1 MSSKKVVLITEKSN
15 YKLDVV
21 DKDNYILTGI
31 FAVLDKTNANNRIY
45 TKEEYLKHLPYL
57 QEMISRN
64 KLVGELDHPETF
76 DTKLKNASHII
87 EKIWY
92 DENTNT
98 IRGKI
103 RLLDTIPNGINA
115 RKLVDAGFPLSISSR
130 AAGTVQE
137 NKKVKLERIFTYDLV
152 ADGGFGN
159 DAELQRVN
167 ESLDFDINDYIRYP
181 DLPNLNSELNIIDE
195 SINIFDVSD
204 IYNENIFKNNNNNM
218 NDYVTI
224 DDMVKYSD
232 YLTSK
237 LNDLQESINNINN
250 KFNRTYNTSKASN
263 DDNIIEYLNYIAEN
277 INRLEKTIDNTRD
290 FINNE
295 LVEKLNKLGSFIDD
309 ELVNEVNRTQD
320 FIDNELVEKL
330 NKLGSFIDDE
340 LVNEVNRTQDFIDNE
355 LVEELNILGDY
366 IDDELVNEVN
376 RTQNFIDNELVEKLN
391 KLGSFIDD
399 KLVNEV
405 NRTQDF
411 IDNELVEKLNKL
423 GNYIDD
429 ELVNENNRFNIEDG
443 RNKYRRKSKYS
454 EQTIKEDIY
463 NKYNDIDKLNENIDN
478 LINAIQKEKI
488 DKSIINNSYIP
499 NLLDE
504 TNKIE
509 YMRTADTKKEK
520 VDMAFDDNYSQKVN
534 EGISS
539 FDLNEKTIDEDK
551 YIKRMPASVKKLWE
565 NASPDIKELI
575 RKQSHFYVL
584 NTDDQIRD
592 FWVSRYDLLNNNYSK
607 NQHINESVKNNI
619 NNDDVK
625 SFDIEYKNMVD
636 NALSGLDYLKK

>member
-218 NDYVTI
+218 NNYVTI
-224 DDMVKYSD
+224 DDMVKYSE

-237 LNDLQESINNINN
+237 LSDLQESINNINN

-376 RTQNFIDNELVEKLN
+376 RTQN
-391 KLGSFIDD
+391 
-399 KLVNEV
+399 
-405 NRTQDF
+405 F

>member
-31 FAVLDKTNANNRIY
+31 FAALDKTNANNRIY

-64 KLVGELDHPETF
+64 KLVGELDHPEVF

-137 NKKVKLERIFTYDLV
+137 NKKVKIERIFTYDLV

-167 ESLDFDINDYIRYP
+167 ESLNFDINDYIRYP

-218 NDYVTI
+218 NDYVTNN
-224 DDMVKYSD
+224 DMVKYSE

-237 LNDLQESINNINN
+237 LSDLQESINNVND

-263 DDNIIEYLNYIAEN
+263 DDNIIDYLNYIAEN

-355 LVEELNILGDY
+355 LVE
-366 IDDELVNEVN
+366 
-376 RTQNFIDNELVEKLN
+376 KLN

-399 KLVNEV
+399 ELVNEV

-478 LINAIQKEKI
+478 LINTIQKEKI
-488 DKSIINNSYIP
+488 DRSIINNSYIP

-584 NTDDQIRD
+584 NTDDQIRN

-625 SFDIEYKNMVD
+625 SSDIEYKNMVD

>member
-64 KLVGELDHPETF
+64 KLVGELDHPEVF

-98 IRGKI
+98 IRGRI

-137 NKKVKLERIFTYDLV
+137 NKKVKIERIFTYDLV

-218 NDYVTI
+218 NDYVTN
-224 DDMVKYSD
+224 DDMVKYSE

-237 LNDLQESINNINN
+237 LSDLQESINNINN

-309 ELVNEVNRTQD
+309 ELVNEVNKTQD
-320 FIDNELVEKL
+320 FIN
-330 NKLGSFIDDE
+330 
-340 LVNEVNRTQDFIDNE
+340 
-355 LVEELNILGDY
+355 
-366 IDDELVNEVN
+366 
-376 RTQNFIDNELVEKLN
+376 
-391 KLGSFIDD
+391 
-399 KLVNEV
+399 
-405 NRTQDF
+405 
-411 IDNELVEKLNKL
+411 NELVEKLNKL

-463 NKYNDIDKLNENIDN
+463 NKYNDIDKLNENIEN

-488 DKSIINNSYIP
+488 DRSIINNSYIP

-520 VDMAFDDNYSQKVN
+520 VDMAFDDNYRQKVN

-584 NTDDQIRD
+584 NTDDQIRN

-625 SFDIEYKNMVD
+625 SSDIEYKNMVD

>member
-64 KLVGELDHPETF
+64 KLVGELDHPEVF

-98 IRGKI
+98 IRGRI

-137 NKKVKLERIFTYDLV
+137 NKKVKIERIFTYDLV

-218 NDYVTI
+218 NDYVTN
-224 DDMVKYSD
+224 DDMVKYSE

-237 LNDLQESINNINN
+237 LSDLQESINNINN

-330 NKLGSFIDDE
+330 NKLG
-340 LVNEVNRTQDFIDNE
+340 
-355 LVEELNILGDY
+355 
-366 IDDELVNEVN
+366 
-376 RTQNFIDNELVEKLN
+376 
-391 KLGSFIDD
+391 
-399 KLVNEV
+399 
-405 NRTQDF
+405 
-411 IDNELVEKLNKL
+411 
-423 GNYIDD
+423 NYIDD

-463 NKYNDIDKLNENIDN
+463 NKYNDIDKLNENIEN

-488 DKSIINNSYIP
+488 DRSIINNSYIP

-584 NTDDQIRD
+584 NTDDQIRN

-625 SFDIEYKNMVD
+625 SSDIEYKNMVD

>member
-64 KLVGELDHPETF
+64 KLVGELDHPEVF

-137 NKKVKLERIFTYDLV
+137 NKKVKIERIFTYDLV

-218 NDYVTI
+218 NDYVTNN
-224 DDMVKYSD
+224 DMVKYSE

-237 LNDLQESINNINN
+237 LSDLQESINNVND

-263 DDNIIEYLNYIAEN
+263 DDNIIDYLNYIAEN

-295 LVEKLNKLGSFIDD
+295 LVEKLNKLGSFID
-309 ELVNEVNRTQD
+309 NE
-320 FIDNELVEKL
+320 
-330 NKLGSFIDDE
+330 
-340 LVNEVNRTQDFIDNE
+340 
-355 LVEELNILGDY
+355 
-366 IDDELVNEVN
+366 
-376 RTQNFIDNELVEKLN
+376 
-391 KLGSFIDD
+391 
-399 KLVNEV
+399 LVNEV

-478 LINAIQKEKI
+478 LINTIQKEKI
-488 DKSIINNSYIP
+488 DRSIINNSYIP

-584 NTDDQIRD
+584 NTDDQIRN

-625 SFDIEYKNMVD
+625 SSDIEYKNMVD

>member
-1 MSSKKVVLITEKSN
+1 M
-15 YKLDVV
+15 
-21 DKDNYILTGI
+21 
-31 FAVLDKTNANNRIY
+31 
-45 TKEEYLKHLPYL
+45 
-57 QEMISRN
+57 
-64 KLVGELDHPETF
+64 
-76 DTKLKNASHII
+76 
-87 EKIWY
+87 
-92 DENTNT
+92 
-98 IRGKI
+98 
-103 RLLDTIPNGINA
+103 
-115 RKLVDAGFPLSISSR
+115 
-130 AAGTVQE
+130 
-137 NKKVKLERIFTYDLV
+137 
-152 ADGGFGN
+152 
-159 DAELQRVN
+159 
-167 ESLDFDINDYIRYP
+167 
-181 DLPNLNSELNIIDE
+181 PNLNSELNIIDE

-218 NDYVTI
+218 NDYVTNN
-224 DDMVKYSD
+224 DMVKYSK

-237 LNDLQESINNINN
+237 LSDLQEFINNVND

-263 DDNIIEYLNYIAEN
+263 DDNIIDYLNYIAEN

-320 FIDNELVEKL
+320 FVDNELVEKL

-340 LVNEVNRTQDFIDNE
+340 LVNEVNRTQDF
-355 LVEELNILGDY
+355 V
-366 IDDELVNEVN
+366 
-376 RTQNFIDNELVEKLN
+376 DNELVEKLN

-399 KLVNEV
+399 ELVNEV
-405 NRTQDF
+405 NRTQDFVDNELVEKLNKLGSFIDDELVNEVNKTQDF

-478 LINAIQKEKI
+478 LINTIQKEKI
-488 DKSIINNSYIP
+488 DRSIINNSYIP

-509 YMRTADTKKEK
+509 YKALVYYKKK
-520 VDMAFDDNYSQKVN
+520 SGYGPMIIIAKVN

-539 FDLNEKTIDEDK
+539 FDLRWKTIDEDK
-551 YIKRMPASVKKLWE
+551 YIK
-565 NASPDIKELI
+565 NAIC
-575 RKQSHFYVL
+575 
-584 NTDDQIRD
+584 
-592 FWVSRYDLLNNNYSK
+592 
-607 NQHINESVKNNI
+607 
-619 NNDDVK
+619 
-625 SFDIEYKNMVD
+625 
-636 NALSGLDYLKK
+636 

>member
-237 LNDLQESINNINN
+237 LSDLQESINNINN

-309 ELVNEVNRTQD
+309 E
-320 FIDNELVEKL
+320 
-330 NKLGSFIDDE
+330 
-340 LVNEVNRTQDFIDNE
+340 
-355 LVEELNILGDY
+355 
-366 IDDELVNEVN
+366 
-376 RTQNFIDNELVEKLN
+376 
-391 KLGSFIDD
+391 
-399 KLVNEV
+399 LVNEV

>member
-64 KLVGELDHPETF
+64 KLVGELDHPEVF

-137 NKKVKLERIFTYDLV
+137 NKKVKIERIFTYDLV

-218 NDYVTI
+218 NDYVTNN
-224 DDMVKYSD
+224 DMVKYSD
-232 YLTSK
+232 YLISK
-237 LNDLQESINNINN
+237 LSDLQESINNVNN

-309 ELVNEVNRTQD
+309 ELVNEVN
-320 FIDNELVEKL
+320 K
-330 NKLGSFIDDE
+330 
-340 LVNEVNRTQDFIDNE
+340 
-355 LVEELNILGDY
+355 
-366 IDDELVNEVN
+366 
-376 RTQNFIDNELVEKLN
+376 
-391 KLGSFIDD
+391 
-399 KLVNEV
+399 
-405 NRTQDF
+405 TQDF

-478 LINAIQKEKI
+478 LINTIQKEKI
-488 DKSIINNSYIP
+488 DRSIINNSYIP

-520 VDMAFDDNYSQKVN
+520 VDMAFDDNYRQKVN

-584 NTDDQIRD
+584 NTDDQIRN

-619 NNDDVK
+619 NSDDVK
-625 SFDIEYKNMVD
+625 SYDIEYKNMVD

>member
-64 KLVGELDHPETF
+64 KLVGELDHPEVF

-137 NKKVKLERIFTYDLV
+137 NKKVKIEHIFTYDLV

-167 ESLDFDINDYIRYP
+167 ESLNFDINDYIRYP

-204 IYNENIFKNNNNNM
+204 IYDENIFKNNNNNM
-218 NDYVTI
+218 NDYVTNN
-224 DDMVKYSD
+224 DMVKYSE

-237 LNDLQESINNINN
+237 LSDLQESINNVND

-263 DDNIIEYLNYIAEN
+263 DDNIIDYLNYIAEN

-290 FINNE
+290 FINNELVEKLNKLGSFIDDELVNEVNRTQNFINNE

-355 LVEELNILGDY
+355 LVE
-366 IDDELVNEVN
+366 
-376 RTQNFIDNELVEKLN
+376 KLN

-399 KLVNEV
+399 ELVNEV

-488 DKSIINNSYIP
+488 DRSIINNSYIP

-584 NTDDQIRD
+584 NTDDQIRN

-625 SFDIEYKNMVD
+625 SSDIEYKNMVD

>member
-57 QEMISRN
+57 QEMISRK
-64 KLVGELDHPETF
+64 KLVGELDHPEAF

-137 NKKVKLERIFTYDLV
+137 NKKVKIERIFTYDLV

-167 ESLDFDINDYIRYP
+167 ESLNFDINDYIRYP

-204 IYNENIFKNNNNNM
+204 IYDENIFKNNNNNM
-218 NDYVTI
+218 NDYVTNN
-224 DDMVKYSD
+224 DMVKYSE

-237 LNDLQESINNINN
+237 LSDLQESINNVND

-263 DDNIIEYLNYIAEN
+263 DDNIIDYLNYIAEN

-309 ELVNEVNRTQD
+309 E
-320 FIDNELVEKL
+320 
-330 NKLGSFIDDE
+330 
-340 LVNEVNRTQDFIDNE
+340 
-355 LVEELNILGDY
+355 
-366 IDDELVNEVN
+366 
-376 RTQNFIDNELVEKLN
+376 
-391 KLGSFIDD
+391 
-399 KLVNEV
+399 LVNEV

-488 DKSIINNSYIP
+488 ARSIINNSYIP

-584 NTDDQIRD
+584 NTDDQIRN

-625 SFDIEYKNMVD
+625 SSDIEYKNMVD

>member
-137 NKKVKLERIFTYDLV
+137 NKKVKIERIFTYDLV

-195 SINIFDVSD
+195 RINIFDVSD
-204 IYNENIFKNNNNNM
+204 IYDENIFKKNNNNM
-218 NDYVTI
+218 NDYVTNN
-224 DDMVKYSD
+224 DMVKYSD
-232 YLTSK
+232 YLISK
-237 LNDLQESINNINN
+237 LSDLQESINNVNN
-250 KFNRTYNTSKASN
+250 KFNRTYNTSKISN

-320 FIDNELVEKL
+320 FV
-330 NKLGSFIDDE
+330 
-340 LVNEVNRTQDFIDNE
+340 
-355 LVEELNILGDY
+355 
-366 IDDELVNEVN
+366 
-376 RTQNFIDNELVEKLN
+376 
-391 KLGSFIDD
+391 
-399 KLVNEV
+399 
-405 NRTQDF
+405 
-411 IDNELVEKLNKL
+411 DNELVEKLNKL

-488 DKSIINNSYIP
+488 DRSIINNSYIP

-520 VDMAFDDNYSQKVN
+520 VDMAFDDNYIQKVN
-534 EGISS
+534 EAISS

-575 RKQSHFYVL
+575 RKQSRFYVL
-584 NTDDQIRD
+584 NTDDQIRN

-625 SFDIEYKNMVD
+625 SSDIEYKNMVD

>member
-218 NDYVTI
+218 NNYVTI
-224 DDMVKYSD
+224 DDMVKYSE

-237 LNDLQESINNINN
+237 LSDLQESINNINN

-320 FIDNELVEKL
+320 FIDNELVE
-330 NKLGSFIDDE
+330 
-340 LVNEVNRTQDFIDNE
+340 
-355 LVEELNILGDY
+355 ELNILGDY

-376 RTQNFIDNELVEKLN
+376 RTQN
-391 KLGSFIDD
+391 
-399 KLVNEV
+399 
-405 NRTQDF
+405 F

>member
-64 KLVGELDHPETF
+64 KLVGELDHPEAF

-137 NKKVKLERIFTYDLV
+137 NKKVKIERIFTYDLV

-167 ESLDFDINDYIRYP
+167 ESLNFDINDYIRYP

-204 IYNENIFKNNNNNM
+204 IYDENIFKNNNNNM
-218 NDYVTI
+218 NDYVTNN
-224 DDMVKYSD
+224 DMVKYSE

-237 LNDLQESINNINN
+237 LSDLQESINNVND

-263 DDNIIEYLNYIAEN
+263 NDNIIDYLNYIAEN

-309 ELVNEVNRTQD
+309 E
-320 FIDNELVEKL
+320 
-330 NKLGSFIDDE
+330 
-340 LVNEVNRTQDFIDNE
+340 
-355 LVEELNILGDY
+355 
-366 IDDELVNEVN
+366 
-376 RTQNFIDNELVEKLN
+376 
-391 KLGSFIDD
+391 
-399 KLVNEV
+399 LVNEV

-488 DKSIINNSYIP
+488 DRSIINNSYIP

-584 NTDDQIRD
+584 NTDDQIRN

-625 SFDIEYKNMVD
+625 SSDIEYKNMVD

>member
-64 KLVGELDHPETF
+64 KLVGELDHPEVF

-137 NKKVKLERIFTYDLV
+137 NKKVKIERIFTYDLV

-167 ESLDFDINDYIRYP
+167 ESLNFDINDYIRYP

-218 NDYVTI
+218 NDYVTNN
-224 DDMVKYSD
+224 DMVKYSD

-237 LNDLQESINNINN
+237 LSDLQESINNVNN

-295 LVEKLNKLGSFIDD
+295 LVEKLNKLGSFIDN
-309 ELVNEVNRTQD
+309 ELINEVNKTQN
-320 FIDNELVEKL
+320 FINNELVEKL

-340 LVNEVNRTQDFIDNE
+340 LVNEVNRTQ
-355 LVEELNILGDY
+355 
-366 IDDELVNEVN
+366 
-376 RTQNFIDNELVEKLN
+376 NFMDNELVEKLN

-399 KLVNEV
+399 ELVNEV
-405 NRTQDF
+405 NKTQDF

-478 LINAIQKEKI
+478 LINTIQKEKI

-520 VDMAFDDNYSQKVN
+520 VDMAFDDNYRQKVN

-584 NTDDQIRD
+584 NTDDQIRN

-619 NNDDVK
+619 NSDDVK
-625 SFDIEYKNMVD
+625 SYDIEYKNMVD

>member
-137 NKKVKLERIFTYDLV
+137 NKKVKIERIFTYDLV

-195 SINIFDVSD
+195 RINIFDVSD
-204 IYNENIFKNNNNNM
+204 IYDENIFKKNNNNM
-218 NDYVTI
+218 NDYVTNN
-224 DDMVKYSD
+224 DMVKYSE

-237 LNDLQESINNINN
+237 LSDLQESINNVNN
-250 KFNRTYNTSKASN
+250 KFNRTYNTSKISN

-320 FIDNELVEKL
+320 FVDNELVEKL
-330 NKLGSFIDDE
+330 NKLG
-340 LVNEVNRTQDFIDNE
+340 N
-355 LVEELNILGDY
+355 Y
-366 IDDELVNEVN
+366 IDDE
-376 RTQNFIDNELVEKLN
+376 
-391 KLGSFIDD
+391 
-399 KLVNEV
+399 LVNEV

-488 DKSIINNSYIP
+488 DRSIINNSYIP

-520 VDMAFDDNYSQKVN
+520 VDMAFDDNYIQKVN
-534 EGISS
+534 EAISS

-575 RKQSHFYVL
+575 RKQSRFYVL
-584 NTDDQIRD
+584 NTDDQIRN

-625 SFDIEYKNMVD
+625 SSDIEYKNMVD

>member
-64 KLVGELDHPETF
+64 KLVGELDHPEVF

-98 IRGKI
+98 IRGRI

-137 NKKVKLERIFTYDLV
+137 NKKVKIERIFTYDLV

-218 NDYVTI
+218 NDYVTN
-224 DDMVKYSD
+224 DDMVKYSE

-237 LNDLQESINNINN
+237 LSDLQESINNINN

-309 ELVNEVNRTQD
+309 ELVNEVN
-320 FIDNELVEKL
+320 K
-330 NKLGSFIDDE
+330 
-340 LVNEVNRTQDFIDNE
+340 
-355 LVEELNILGDY
+355 
-366 IDDELVNEVN
+366 
-376 RTQNFIDNELVEKLN
+376 TQNFIN
-391 KLGSFIDD
+391 
-399 KLVNEV
+399 
-405 NRTQDF
+405 
-411 IDNELVEKLNKL
+411 NELVEKLNKL

-463 NKYNDIDKLNENIDN
+463 NKYNDIDKLNENIEN

-488 DKSIINNSYIP
+488 DRSIINNSYIP

-584 NTDDQIRD
+584 NTDDQIRN

-625 SFDIEYKNMVD
+625 SSDIEYKNMVD

>member
-57 QEMISRN
+57 QEMIYRN
-64 KLVGELDHPETF
+64 KLVGELDHPEVF

-137 NKKVKLERIFTYDLV
+137 NKKVKIERIFTYDLV

-167 ESLDFDINDYIRYP
+167 ESLNFDINDYIRYP

-195 SINIFDVSD
+195 RINIFDVSD

-218 NDYVTI
+218 NDYVTNN
-224 DDMVKYSD
+224 DMVKYSD

-237 LNDLQESINNINN
+237 LSDLQESINNVNN
-250 KFNRTYNTSKASN
+250 KFNRTYNTSKISN

-340 LVNEVNRTQDFIDNE
+340 LVNEVNRTQDF
-355 LVEELNILGDY
+355 V
-366 IDDELVNEVN
+366 
-376 RTQNFIDNELVEKLN
+376 
-391 KLGSFIDD
+391 
-399 KLVNEV
+399 
-405 NRTQDF
+405 
-411 IDNELVEKLNKL
+411 DNELVEKLNKL

-478 LINAIQKEKI
+478 LINTIQKEKI

-520 VDMAFDDNYSQKVN
+520 VDMAFDDNYRQKVN

-584 NTDDQIRD
+584 NTDDQIRN

-619 NNDDVK
+619 NSDDVK
-625 SFDIEYKNMVD
+625 SYDIEYKNMVD

>member
-64 KLVGELDHPETF
+64 KLVGELDHPEVF

-98 IRGKI
+98 IRGRI

-137 NKKVKLERIFTYDLV
+137 NKKVKIERIFTYDLV

-218 NDYVTI
+218 NDYVTN
-224 DDMVKYSD
+224 DDMVKYSE

-237 LNDLQESINNINN
+237 LSDLQESINNINN

-309 ELVNEVNRTQD
+309 ELVNEVNKTQN
-320 FIDNELVEKL
+320 FINNELVEKL
-330 NKLGSFIDDE
+330 NKLGNYIDDE

-355 LVEELNILGDY
+355 LVE
-366 IDDELVNEVN
+366 
-376 RTQNFIDNELVEKLN
+376 KLN
-391 KLGSFIDD
+391 KLGNYIDD
-399 KLVNEV
+399 ELVNEV

-463 NKYNDIDKLNENIDN
+463 NKYNDIDKLNENIEN

-488 DKSIINNSYIP
+488 DRSIINNSYIP

-584 NTDDQIRD
+584 NTDDQIRN

-625 SFDIEYKNMVD
+625 SSDIEYKNMVD

>member
-64 KLVGELDHPETF
+64 KLVGELDHPESF

-137 NKKVKLERIFTYDLV
+137 NKKVKIERIFTYDLV

-218 NDYVTI
+218 NDYVTNN
-224 DDMVKYSD
+224 DMVKYSE

-237 LNDLQESINNINN
+237 LSDLQESINNVNN
-250 KFNRTYNTSKASN
+250 KFNRTYNTSKISN

-340 LVNEVNRTQDFIDNE
+340 LVNEVNRTQDFVDNE
-355 LVEELNILGDY
+355 LVEKLNKLGNY

-376 RTQNFIDNELVEKLN
+376 RTQDFVDNELVEKLN
-391 KLGSFIDD
+391 KLGNYIDD
-399 KLVNEV
+399 ELVNEV

-488 DKSIINNSYIP
+488 DRSIINNSYIP

-520 VDMAFDDNYSQKVN
+520 VDMAFDDNYIQKVN
-534 EGISS
+534 EAISS

-575 RKQSHFYVL
+575 RKQSRFYVL
-584 NTDDQIRD
+584 NTDDQIRN

-625 SFDIEYKNMVD
+625 SSDIEYKNMVD